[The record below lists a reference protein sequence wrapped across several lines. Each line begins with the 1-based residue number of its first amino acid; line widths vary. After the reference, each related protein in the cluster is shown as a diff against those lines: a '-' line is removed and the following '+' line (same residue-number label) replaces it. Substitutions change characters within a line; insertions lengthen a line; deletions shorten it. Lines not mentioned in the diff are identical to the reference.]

1 MSDLFSL
8 VPEGQAWLDDKAQEK
23 PSRPEDFDPSAFQG
37 GASAFL
43 RGAGEAVIGQAQTA
57 VGFSKRLISDP
68 AFTDNVAPTINIFRV
83 MFPDADKALNESYD
97 DFDKQLS
104 SAREYIKPEAGS
116 QGMAAQVIH
125 GLGQFAPAIGA
136 SVIGG
141 PVVGAATAA
150 GSTYE
155 QAYQDARV
163 KGVDEQTART
173 VAAEQ
178 SGFNAVGMGLP
189 AAVGGGLATRLL
201 SGVGI
206 NTAFGGLNRFAVGET
221 LEENGYADMA
231 KQYRVFD
238 GQAILIDSVLG
249 AAFGGAHHFA
259 ARGNSVDARA
269 DAPPTVDD
277 GTVAPADPT
286 STAETPPADQ
296 AEIAPVQESGV
307 VPDAD
312 TSAPGATYDSRLAEL
327 QQLAGQVLSRGD
339 RKVLTDEIHR
349 AEYEIA
355 RIGEQRQALREQRAG
370 NSSSRRIRNRE
381 LAALDQ
387 REQEIQ
393 SRIEPSRQAL
403 ADSTDGGRFY
413 DARSD
418 LSRLEQGIIP
428 ESMRG
433 LIPESSTRPSDID
446 AAHSLN
452 EGLHYDIES
461 APVLHGSEASINSHV
476 AAMDEAA
483 RQLMVGQPVNVGM
496 QARGLDGV
504 VRPDLLVDASEQRAA
519 MVQVYRENG
528 IPVTMVDAGSESPA
542 RMTDN
547 SAFTGKDDS
556 SQVSVDPDTGETIS
570 SGSYDLMAARDLAG
584 VEPDITVAHPDT
596 GQPVKLSELLA
607 DLDNQIATVKNE
619 SRAYSVAA
627 SCFLRNP

>member
-8 VPEGQAWLDDKAQEK
+8 VPEGQAWLDNQAMKK
-23 PSRPEDFDPSAFQG
+23 PSRHEDFEPSAFQG
-37 GASAFL
+37 GASAFF
-43 RGAGEAVIGQAQTA
+43 RGAGEGALGLAQSA

-68 AFTDNVAPTINIFRV
+68 AFTDNVAPTINMFRV

-97 DFDKQLS
+97 DFGKQLS

-155 QAYQDARV
+155 QSYQDALA

-189 AAVGGGLATRLL
+189 AAVGGRLATRLL

-269 DAPPTVDD
+269 DAPPTVDE
-277 GTVAPADPT
+277 GTTPPQDATV
-286 STAETPPADQ
+286 TAETAPA
-296 AEIAPVQESGV
+296 QESGV
-307 VPDAD
+307 VPGAD
-312 TSAPGATYDSRLAEL
+312 TSTPGVTYDSRLAEL

-339 RKVLTDEIHR
+339 RKALTDEIYR

-355 RIGEQRQALREQRAG
+355 RIGEQRQALRDQRVG

-381 LAALDQ
+381 LAALEK
-387 REQEIQ
+387 RVQEIQ

-403 ADSTDGGRFY
+403 ADSTPGGRFY

-433 LIPESSTRPSDID
+433 LIPESSAKPSDID
-446 AAHSLN
+446 AAHTLN

-483 RQLMVGQPVNVGM
+483 RQLMTGQPVNVSM

-504 VRPDLLVDASEQRAA
+504 VRPDLLADASEQRAA
-519 MVQVYRENG
+519 MEQVYRENG
-528 IPVTMVDAGSESPA
+528 IPLDQREAVSESPA

-547 SAFTGKDDS
+547 SAFAGKEDT

-596 GQPVKLSELLA
+596 GQPVKLSELLS

>member
-8 VPEGQAWLDDKAQEK
+8 VPEGQAWLDNQAMEK
-23 PSRPEDFDPSAFQG
+23 PSRHEDFEPSAFQG
-37 GASAFL
+37 GASAFF
-43 RGAGEAVIGQAQTA
+43 RGAGEGALGLAQSA

-68 AFTDNVAPTINIFRV
+68 AFTDNVAPTINMFRV

-97 DFDKQLS
+97 DFGKQLS

-155 QAYQDARV
+155 QSYQDALA

-189 AAVGGGLATRLL
+189 AAVGGRLATRLL

-269 DAPPTVDD
+269 DAPPTVDE
-277 GTVAPADPT
+277 GTTPPQDATV
-286 STAETPPADQ
+286 TAETAPA
-296 AEIAPVQESGV
+296 QESGV
-307 VPDAD
+307 VPGAD
-312 TSAPGATYDSRLAEL
+312 TSTPGVTYDSRLAEL

-339 RKVLTDEIHR
+339 RKALTDEIYR

-355 RIGEQRQALREQRAG
+355 RIGEQHQALRDQRVG

-381 LAALDQ
+381 LAALEK
-387 REQEIQ
+387 RVQEIQ

-403 ADSTDGGRFY
+403 ADSTPGGRFY

-433 LIPESSTRPSDID
+433 LIPESSAKPSDID
-446 AAHSLN
+446 AAHTLN

-483 RQLMVGQPVNVGM
+483 RQLMTGQPVNISM

-504 VRPDLLVDASEQRAA
+504 VRPDLLADASEQRAA
-519 MVQVYRENG
+519 MEQVYRENG
-528 IPVTMVDAGSESPA
+528 IPLDQREAVSESPA

-547 SAFTGKDDS
+547 SAFAGKEDT

-596 GQPVKLSELLA
+596 GQPVKLSELLS

>member
-8 VPEGQAWLDDKAQEK
+8 VPEGQAWLDNQAMEK
-23 PSRPEDFDPSAFQG
+23 PSRPEDFEPSAFQG
-37 GASAFL
+37 SASAFF
-43 RGAGEAVIGQAQTA
+43 RGAGEGALGLAQSA

-97 DFDKQLS
+97 DFGKQLS

-141 PVVGAATAA
+141 PVVGAAAAA

-155 QAYQDARV
+155 QAYQDALA

-189 AAVGGGLATRLL
+189 AAVGGRLATRLL

-269 DAPPTVDD
+269 DAPQTVDE
-277 GTVAPADPT
+277 GTTPPQDATV
-286 STAETPPADQ
+286 TAETAPA
-296 AEIAPVQESGV
+296 QESGV
-307 VPDAD
+307 VPGAD
-312 TSAPGATYDSRLAEL
+312 TSTPGATYDSRLAEL

-339 RKVLTDEIHR
+339 RKALTDEIYR

-355 RIGEQRQALREQRAG
+355 RIGEQRQALRDQRAG

-381 LAALDQ
+381 LAALEQ
-387 REQEIQ
+387 RVQEIQ

-403 ADSTDGGRFY
+403 ADSTPGGRFY

-433 LIPESSTRPSDID
+433 LIPESSAKPSDID
-446 AAHSLN
+446 AAHTLN

-483 RQLMVGQPVNVGM
+483 RQLMAGQPVNVGM

-519 MVQVYRENG
+519 MEQVYRENG
-528 IPVTMVDAGSESPA
+528 MPVTAVDAGSESPA

-547 SAFTGKDDS
+547 SAFSGKEDT

-596 GQPVKLSELLA
+596 GQPMKLSELLA

>member
-8 VPEGQAWLDDKAQEK
+8 APEGQAWLDNQAQEK

-37 GASAFL
+37 GASAFF
-43 RGAGEAVIGQAQTA
+43 RGAGEGTIGLAQSA

-68 AFTDNVAPTINIFRV
+68 AFTDNVAPTINMFRV

-97 DFDKQLS
+97 DFGKQLS

-141 PVVGAATAA
+141 PVVGAAAAA

-155 QAYQDARV
+155 QSYQDALA

-189 AAVGGGLATRLL
+189 AAVGGRLATRLL

-269 DAPPTVDD
+269 DAPPTVDE
-277 GTVAPADPT
+277 GTTPPQDATV
-286 STAETPPADQ
+286 TAETAPA
-296 AEIAPVQESGV
+296 QESGV
-307 VPDAD
+307 VPGAD
-312 TSAPGATYDSRLAEL
+312 TSTPVVTYDSRLAEL

-339 RKVLTDEIHR
+339 RKALTDEIYR

-355 RIGEQRQALREQRAG
+355 RIGEQRQALRDQRVG

-381 LAALDQ
+381 LAALEK
-387 REQEIQ
+387 RVQEIQ

-403 ADSTDGGRFY
+403 ADSTPGGRFY

-433 LIPESSTRPSDID
+433 LIPESSAKPSDID
-446 AAHSLN
+446 AAHTLN

-483 RQLMVGQPVNVGM
+483 RQLMTGQPVNVSM

-504 VRPDLLVDASEQRAA
+504 VRPDLLADASEQRAA
-519 MVQVYRENG
+519 MEQVYRENG
-528 IPVTMVDAGSESPA
+528 IPLAQREAVSESPA

-547 SAFTGKDDS
+547 SAFAGKEDT

>member
-8 VPEGQAWLDDKAQEK
+8 VPEGQAWLDNQAMEK
-23 PSRPEDFDPSAFQG
+23 PSRPEDFEPSVFQG
-37 GASAFL
+37 GASAFF
-43 RGAGEAVIGQAQTA
+43 RGAGEGALGLAQSA

-68 AFTDNVAPTINIFRV
+68 EFTDNVAPTINMFRV

-97 DFDKQLS
+97 DFGKQLS

-141 PVVGAATAA
+141 PVVGAAAAA

-155 QAYQDARV
+155 QAYQDALA

-189 AAVGGGLATRLL
+189 AAVGGRLATRLL

-269 DAPPTVDD
+269 DAPPTVDE
-277 GTVAPADPT
+277 GTTPPQDATITAKTAPA
-286 STAETPPADQ
+286 
-296 AEIAPVQESGV
+296 QESGV
-307 VPDAD
+307 VPGAD
-312 TSAPGATYDSRLAEL
+312 TSTPGVTYDSRLAEL

-339 RKVLTDEIHR
+339 RKALTDEIYR

-355 RIGEQRQALREQRAG
+355 RIGEQRQALRDQRVG

-381 LAALDQ
+381 LAALEK
-387 REQEIQ
+387 RVQEIQ

-403 ADSTDGGRFY
+403 ADSTPGGRFY

-433 LIPESSTRPSDID
+433 LIPESSAKPSDID
-446 AAHSLN
+446 AAHTLN

-461 APVLHGSEASINSHV
+461 SPVLHGSEASINSHV

-483 RQLMVGQPVNVGM
+483 RQLMAGQPVNIGM

-519 MVQVYRENG
+519 MEQVYRENG
-528 IPVTMVDAGSESPA
+528 IPLTQRETVSESPA
-542 RMTDN
+542 RMSDN
-547 SAFTGKDDS
+547 SAFAGKDDT

-596 GQPVKLSELLA
+596 GQPVKLAELLA

>member
-8 VPEGQAWLDDKAQEK
+8 VPEGQAWLDNQAMEK
-23 PSRPEDFDPSAFQG
+23 PSRPEDFEPSAFQG
-37 GASAFL
+37 GASAFF
-43 RGAGEAVIGQAQTA
+43 RGAGEGALGLAQSA

-68 AFTDNVAPTINIFRV
+68 AFTDNVAPTINMFRV

-97 DFDKQLS
+97 DFGKQLS

-141 PVVGAATAA
+141 PVVGAAAAA

-155 QAYQDARV
+155 QAYQDALA

-189 AAVGGGLATRLL
+189 AAVGGRLATRLL

-259 ARGNSVDARA
+259 ARGNSVDAMA
-269 DAPPTVDD
+269 DAPQTVDE
-277 GTVAPADPT
+277 GTTPPQDATV
-286 STAETPPADQ
+286 TAETAPA
-296 AEIAPVQESGV
+296 QESGV
-307 VPDAD
+307 VPGAD
-312 TSAPGATYDSRLAEL
+312 TSTPGATYDSRLAEL

-339 RKVLTDEIHR
+339 RKALTDEIYR

-355 RIGEQRQALREQRAG
+355 RIGEQRQALRDQRAG

-381 LAALDQ
+381 LAALEQ
-387 REQEIQ
+387 RVQEIQ

-403 ADSTDGGRFY
+403 ADSTPGGRFY

-433 LIPESSTRPSDID
+433 LIPESSAKPSDID
-446 AAHSLN
+446 AAHTLN

-483 RQLMVGQPVNVGM
+483 RQLMAGQPVNVGM

-519 MVQVYRENG
+519 MEQVYRENG
-528 IPVTMVDAGSESPA
+528 IPVTAVDAGSESPA

-547 SAFTGKDDS
+547 SAFSGKEDT

-596 GQPVKLSELLA
+596 GQPMKLSELLA

>member
-8 VPEGQAWLDDKAQEK
+8 VPEGQAWLDNQAMEK
-23 PSRPEDFDPSAFQG
+23 PSRPEDFEPSAFQG
-37 GASAFL
+37 SLSAFI
-43 RGAGEAVIGQAQTA
+43 RGAGEGALGQVQSA

-68 AFTDNVAPTINIFRV
+68 AFTDNVAPTINMFRV

-97 DFDKQLS
+97 DFGKQLS

-116 QGMAAQVIH
+116 QGIAAQVIH

-141 PVVGAATAA
+141 PVVGAAAAA

-155 QAYQDARV
+155 QAYQDALA

-189 AAVGGGLATRLL
+189 AAVGGRLATRLL

-238 GQAILIDSVLG
+238 SQAILIDSVLG

-269 DAPPTVDD
+269 DAPPAVGD
-277 GTVAPADPT
+277 GAAVPELATTAEMQPQEQLSVSSVQDSGVAPDI
-286 STAETPPADQ
+286 TA
-296 AEIAPVQESGV
+296 
-307 VPDAD
+307 
-312 TSAPGATYDSRLAEL
+312 SAPGATYDSRLAEL

-339 RKVLTDEIHR
+339 RKVLTDEIHL

-355 RIGEQRQALREQRAG
+355 RIGEQRQALRDQRVG

-381 LAALDQ
+381 LAALEQ
-387 REQEIQ
+387 RVQEIQ

-403 ADSTDGGRFY
+403 ADSTPGGRFY

-433 LIPESSTRPSDID
+433 LIPESSAKPSDID
-446 AAHSLN
+446 AAHTLN

-483 RQLMVGQPVNVGM
+483 RQLMAGQPVNIGM
-496 QARGLDGV
+496 QAHGLDGV

-519 MVQVYRENG
+519 MEQVYRENG
-528 IPVTMVDAGSESPA
+528 IPVTAVDAGSESPA

-547 SAFTGKDDS
+547 SAFAGKGDT

>member
-8 VPEGQAWLDDKAQEK
+8 VPEGQAWLDNQAMEK
-23 PSRPEDFDPSAFQG
+23 PSRPEDFEPSAFQG
-37 GASAFL
+37 GASAFF
-43 RGAGEAVIGQAQTA
+43 RGAGEGALGLAQSA

-68 AFTDNVAPTINIFRV
+68 AFTDNVAPTINMFRV

-97 DFDKQLS
+97 DFGKQLS

-141 PVVGAATAA
+141 PVVGAAAAA

-155 QAYQDARV
+155 QAYQDALA

-189 AAVGGGLATRLL
+189 AAVGGRLATRLL

-259 ARGNSVDARA
+259 ARGNSVDART
-269 DAPPTVDD
+269 DAPPTVDE
-277 GTVAPADPT
+277 GTTPPQDATV
-286 STAETPPADQ
+286 TAETAPA
-296 AEIAPVQESGV
+296 QESGV
-307 VPDAD
+307 VPSAD
-312 TSAPGATYDSRLAEL
+312 TSTPGVTYDSRLAEL

-339 RKVLTDEIHR
+339 RKALTDEIYR

-355 RIGEQRQALREQRAG
+355 RIGEQRQALRDQRVG

-381 LAALDQ
+381 MAALEK
-387 REQEIQ
+387 RVQEIQ

-403 ADSTDGGRFY
+403 ADSTPGGRFY

-433 LIPESSTRPSDID
+433 LIPESSAKPSDID
-446 AAHSLN
+446 AAHTLN

-483 RQLMVGQPVNVGM
+483 RQLMTGQPVNVSM

-504 VRPDLLVDASEQRAA
+504 VRPDLLADASEQRAA
-519 MVQVYRENG
+519 MEQVYRENG
-528 IPVTMVDAGSESPA
+528 IPLAQREAVSESPA

-547 SAFTGKDDS
+547 SAFAGKEDT

>member
-8 VPEGQAWLDDKAQEK
+8 VPEGQAWLDNQAMEK
-23 PSRPEDFDPSAFQG
+23 PSRPEDFEPSAFQG
-37 GASAFL
+37 SLSAFI
-43 RGAGEAVIGQAQTA
+43 RGAGEGALGQVQSA

-68 AFTDNVAPTINIFRV
+68 AFTDNVAPTINMFRV

-97 DFDKQLS
+97 YFGKQLS

-116 QGMAAQVIH
+116 QGIAAQVIH

-141 PVVGAATAA
+141 PVVGAAAAA

-155 QAYQDARV
+155 QAYQDALA

-189 AAVGGGLATRLL
+189 AAVGGRLATRLL

-221 LEENGYADMA
+221 LEENGYEDMA

-269 DAPPTVDD
+269 DSTPSVDD
-277 GTVAPADPT
+277 GTTAQEPAA
-286 STAETPPADQ
+286 TAEIQPQEQPSVSPA
-296 AEIAPVQESGV
+296 QESGV
-307 VPDAD
+307 VPGAD
-312 TSAPGATYDSRLAEL
+312 TSTPGATYDSRLAEL

-339 RKVLTDEIHR
+339 RKALTDEIYR

-355 RIGEQRQALREQRAG
+355 RIGEQRQALRDQRVG

-381 LAALDQ
+381 LAALEQ
-387 REQEIQ
+387 RVQEIQ

-403 ADSTDGGRFY
+403 ADSTPGGRFY

-433 LIPESSTRPSDID
+433 LIPESSAKPSDID
-446 AAHSLN
+446 AAHTLN

-483 RQLMVGQPVNVGM
+483 RQLMAGQPVNVGM

-519 MVQVYRENG
+519 MEQVYRENG
-528 IPVTMVDAGSESPA
+528 IPVTAVDAGSESPA

-547 SAFTGKDDS
+547 SAFSGKEDT

-596 GQPVKLSELLA
+596 GKPVKLSELLA

>member
-8 VPEGQAWLDDKAQEK
+8 VPEGQAWLDNQAMEK
-23 PSRPEDFDPSAFQG
+23 PSRHEDFEPSAFQG
-37 GASAFL
+37 GASAFF
-43 RGAGEAVIGQAQTA
+43 RGAGEGALGLAQSA

-68 AFTDNVAPTINIFRV
+68 AFTDNVAPTINMFRV

-97 DFDKQLS
+97 DFGKQLS

-155 QAYQDARV
+155 QSYQDALA

-189 AAVGGGLATRLL
+189 AAVGGRLATRLL

-269 DAPPTVDD
+269 DAPPTVDE
-277 GTVAPADPT
+277 GTTPPQDATV
-286 STAETPPADQ
+286 TAETAPA
-296 AEIAPVQESGV
+296 QESGV
-307 VPDAD
+307 VPGAD
-312 TSAPGATYDSRLAEL
+312 TSTPGVTYDSRLAEL

-339 RKVLTDEIHR
+339 RKALTDEIYR

-355 RIGEQRQALREQRAG
+355 RIGEQRQALRDQRVG

-381 LAALDQ
+381 LAALEK
-387 REQEIQ
+387 RVQEIQ

-403 ADSTDGGRFY
+403 ADSTPGGRFY

-433 LIPESSTRPSDID
+433 LIPESSAKPSDID
-446 AAHSLN
+446 AAHTLN

-483 RQLMVGQPVNVGM
+483 RQLMTGQPVNVSM

-504 VRPDLLVDASEQRAA
+504 VRPDLLADASEQRAA
-519 MVQVYRENG
+519 MEQVYRENG
-528 IPVTMVDAGSESPA
+528 IPLDQREAVSESPA

-547 SAFTGKDDS
+547 SAFAGKEDT

-596 GQPVKLSELLA
+596 GQPVKLSELLS

>member
-8 VPEGQAWLDDKAQEK
+8 VPEGQAWLDNQAMEK
-23 PSRPEDFDPSAFQG
+23 PSRHEDFEPSAFQG
-37 GASAFL
+37 GASAFF
-43 RGAGEAVIGQAQTA
+43 RGAGEGALGLAQSA

-68 AFTDNVAPTINIFRV
+68 AFTDNVAPTINMFRV

-97 DFDKQLS
+97 DFGKQLS

-116 QGMAAQVIH
+116 QGIAAQVIH

-155 QAYQDARV
+155 QSYQDALA

-189 AAVGGGLATRLL
+189 AAVGGRLATRLL

-269 DAPPTVDD
+269 DAPPTVDE
-277 GTVAPADPT
+277 GTTPPQDATV
-286 STAETPPADQ
+286 TAETAPA
-296 AEIAPVQESGV
+296 QESGV
-307 VPDAD
+307 VPGAD
-312 TSAPGATYDSRLAEL
+312 TSTPGVTYDSRLAEL

-339 RKVLTDEIHR
+339 RKALTDEIYR

-355 RIGEQRQALREQRAG
+355 RIGEQRQALRDQRVG

-381 LAALDQ
+381 LAALEK
-387 REQEIQ
+387 RVQEIQ

-403 ADSTDGGRFY
+403 ADSTPGGRFY

-433 LIPESSTRPSDID
+433 LIPESSAKPSDID
-446 AAHSLN
+446 AAHTLN

-483 RQLMVGQPVNVGM
+483 RQLMTGQPVNVSM

-504 VRPDLLVDASEQRAA
+504 VRPDLLADASEQRAA
-519 MVQVYRENG
+519 MEQVYRENG
-528 IPVTMVDAGSESPA
+528 IPLDQREAVSESPA

-547 SAFTGKDDS
+547 SAFAGKEDT

-596 GQPVKLSELLA
+596 GQPVKLSELLS

>member
-8 VPEGQAWLDDKAQEK
+8 APEGQVWLDNQAKEK

-37 GASAFL
+37 GASAFF
-43 RGAGEAVIGQAQTA
+43 RGAGEGAVGLAQSA

-68 AFTDNVAPTINIFRV
+68 AFTDNIAPTINMFRV

-97 DFDKQLS
+97 DFGKQLS
-104 SAREYIKPEAGS
+104 NAREYIKPEAGS

-141 PVVGAATAA
+141 PVVGAAAAA

-155 QAYQDARV
+155 QAYQDARA

-206 NTAFGGLNRFAVGET
+206 NTAFGGLSRFAVGET
-221 LEENGYADMA
+221 LADNGYADMA

-269 DAPPTVDD
+269 DESPTTDA
-277 GTVAPADPT
+277 GTTPLQDATV
-286 STAETPPADQ
+286 TAETAPA
-296 AEIAPVQESGV
+296 QESGI

-312 TSAPGATYDSRLAEL
+312 NSTPGATYDSRLEEL

-339 RKVLTDEIHR
+339 RKALTDEIHR

-355 RIGEQRQALREQRAG
+355 RIGEQRQALRDQRVG

-403 ADSTDGGRFY
+403 ADSTPGGRFY

-433 LIPESSTRPSDID
+433 LIPESSTKPSDID
-446 AAHSLN
+446 AAHTLN

-483 RQLMVGQPVNVGM
+483 RQLMAGQQVNIGM

-504 VRPDLLVDASEQRAA
+504 VRPDLMADASEQRAA
-519 MVQVYRENG
+519 MEQVYRENG
-528 IPVTMVDAGSESPA
+528 IPVNPPDVSSESPA

-547 SAFTGKDDS
+547 SAFSGKEDS
-556 SQVSVDPDTGETIS
+556 SAVSVDPDTGETIS
-570 SGSYDLMAARDLAG
+570 SGSYDLMAARDLVG
-584 VEPDITVAHPDT
+584 IEPDITIAHPDT
-596 GQPVKLSELLA
+596 GQPVKLSELLS
-607 DLDNQIATVKNE
+607 DLDNQVATVKNE

>member
-8 VPEGQAWLDDKAQEK
+8 VPEGQAWLDNQAMEK
-23 PSRPEDFDPSAFQG
+23 PSRPEDFEPSAFQG
-37 GASAFL
+37 GASAFF
-43 RGAGEAVIGQAQTA
+43 RGAGEGALGLAQSA

-68 AFTDNVAPTINIFRV
+68 AFTDNVAPTINMFRV

-97 DFDKQLS
+97 DFGKQLS

-141 PVVGAATAA
+141 PVVGAAAAA

-155 QAYQDARV
+155 QTYQDALA

-173 VAAEQ
+173 VATEQ

-189 AAVGGGLATRLL
+189 AAVGGRLATRLL

-238 GQAILIDSVLG
+238 SQAILIDSVLG

-259 ARGNSVDARA
+259 ARGNSVDARD
-269 DAPPTVDD
+269 DAPPTVDE
-277 GTVAPADPT
+277 GTTPPQDATV
-286 STAETPPADQ
+286 TAETAPA
-296 AEIAPVQESGV
+296 QESGV
-307 VPDAD
+307 VPGAD
-312 TSAPGATYDSRLAEL
+312 TSTPGATYDSRLAEL

-339 RKVLTDEIHR
+339 RKALTDEIYR

-355 RIGEQRQALREQRAG
+355 RIGEQRQALRDQRVG

-381 LAALDQ
+381 LAALEQ
-387 REQEIQ
+387 RVQEIQ

-403 ADSTDGGRFY
+403 ADSTPGGRFY

-433 LIPESSTRPSDID
+433 LIPESSAKPSDID
-446 AAHSLN
+446 AAHTLN

-483 RQLMVGQPVNVGM
+483 RQLMAGQPVNVGM

-519 MVQVYRENG
+519 MEQVYRENG
-528 IPVTMVDAGSESPA
+528 IPVTAVDAGSESPA

-547 SAFTGKDDS
+547 SAFAGKGDT

>member
-8 VPEGQAWLDDKAQEK
+8 IPEGQAWLDNQAMEK
-23 PSRPEDFDPSAFQG
+23 PSRPEDFEPSAFHG
-37 GASAFL
+37 GASAFF
-43 RGAGEAVIGQAQTA
+43 RGAGEGALGLAQSA

-68 AFTDNVAPTINIFRV
+68 AFTDNVAPTINMFRV

-97 DFDKQLS
+97 DFGKQLS

-141 PVVGAATAA
+141 PVVGAAAAA

-155 QAYQDARV
+155 QTYQDALA

-173 VAAEQ
+173 VATEQ

-189 AAVGGGLATRLL
+189 AAVGGRLATRLL

-269 DAPPTVDD
+269 DAPPTVDE
-277 GTVAPADPT
+277 GTTPPQDATV
-286 STAETPPADQ
+286 TAETAPA
-296 AEIAPVQESGV
+296 QESGV
-307 VPDAD
+307 VPGAD
-312 TSAPGATYDSRLAEL
+312 TSTPGVTYDSRLAEL

-339 RKVLTDEIHR
+339 RKALTDEIYR

-355 RIGEQRQALREQRAG
+355 RIGEQRQALRDQRVG

-381 LAALDQ
+381 IAALEK
-387 REQEIQ
+387 RVQEIQ

-403 ADSTDGGRFY
+403 ADSTPGGRFY

-433 LIPESSTRPSDID
+433 LIPESSAKPSDID
-446 AAHSLN
+446 AAHTLN

-483 RQLMVGQPVNVGM
+483 RQLMTGQPVNVSM

-504 VRPDLLVDASEQRAA
+504 VRPDLLADASEQRAA
-519 MVQVYRENG
+519 MEQVYRENG
-528 IPVTMVDAGSESPA
+528 IPLAQREAVSESPA

-547 SAFTGKDDS
+547 SAFAGKEDT

>member
-8 VPEGQAWLDDKAQEK
+8 VPEGQAWLDNQAVEK
-23 PSRPEDFDPSAFQG
+23 PSRPEDFEPSAFQG
-37 GASAFL
+37 GASAFF
-43 RGAGEAVIGQAQTA
+43 RGAGEGAFGLAQSA

-68 AFTDNVAPTINIFRV
+68 AFTDNVAPTINMFRV

-97 DFDKQLS
+97 DFGKQLS

-116 QGMAAQVIH
+116 QGIAAQVIH

-141 PVVGAATAA
+141 PVVGAAAAA

-155 QAYQDARV
+155 QSYQDALA

-189 AAVGGGLATRLL
+189 AAVGGRLATRLL

-269 DAPPTVDD
+269 DAPPTVDE
-277 GTVAPADPT
+277 GTTPPQDATV
-286 STAETPPADQ
+286 TAETAPA
-296 AEIAPVQESGV
+296 QESGV
-307 VPDAD
+307 VPGAD
-312 TSAPGATYDSRLAEL
+312 TSTPGVTYDSRLAEL

-339 RKVLTDEIHR
+339 RKALTDEIYR

-355 RIGEQRQALREQRAG
+355 RIGEQRQALRDQRVG

-381 LAALDQ
+381 LAALEK
-387 REQEIQ
+387 RVQEIQ

-403 ADSTDGGRFY
+403 ADSTPGGRFY

-428 ESMRG
+428 GSMRG
-433 LIPESSTRPSDID
+433 LIPESSAKPSDID
-446 AAHSLN
+446 AAHTLN

-483 RQLMVGQPVNVGM
+483 RQLMTGQPVNVSM

-504 VRPDLLVDASEQRAA
+504 VRPDLLADASEQRAA
-519 MVQVYRENG
+519 MEQVYRENG
-528 IPVTMVDAGSESPA
+528 IPLDQREAVSESPA

-547 SAFTGKDDS
+547 SAFAGKEDT

-596 GQPVKLSELLA
+596 GQPVKLSELLS

>member
-8 VPEGQAWLDDKAQEK
+8 VPEGQAWLDNQAMEK
-23 PSRPEDFDPSAFQG
+23 PSRPEDFEPSAFQG
-37 GASAFL
+37 SLSAFI
-43 RGAGEAVIGQAQTA
+43 RGAGEGALGQVQSA

-68 AFTDNVAPTINIFRV
+68 AFTDNVAPTINMFRV

-97 DFDKQLS
+97 DFGKQLS

-116 QGMAAQVIH
+116 QGIAAQVIH

-141 PVVGAATAA
+141 PVVGAAAAA

-155 QAYQDARV
+155 QAYQDALA

-189 AAVGGGLATRLL
+189 AAVGGRLATRLL

-221 LEENGYADMA
+221 LEQNGYADMA

-269 DAPPTVDD
+269 DSTPSVDD
-277 GTVAPADPT
+277 GTTALEPAA
-286 STAETPPADQ
+286 TAEIQPQEQPSVSPA
-296 AEIAPVQESGV
+296 QESGV
-307 VPDAD
+307 VSGAD
-312 TSAPGATYDSRLAEL
+312 TSTPGATYDSRLAEL

-339 RKVLTDEIHR
+339 RKALTDEIYR

-355 RIGEQRQALREQRAG
+355 RIGEQRQALRDQRVG

-381 LAALDQ
+381 LAVLEQ
-387 REQEIQ
+387 RVQEIQ

-403 ADSTDGGRFY
+403 ADSTPGGRFY

-433 LIPESSTRPSDID
+433 LIPESSAKPSDID
-446 AAHSLN
+446 AAHTLN

-483 RQLMVGQPVNVGM
+483 RQLMAGQPVNVGM

-504 VRPDLLVDASEQRAA
+504 VRPDLLVDASEQRSA
-519 MVQVYRENG
+519 MEQVYRENG
-528 IPVTMVDAGSESPA
+528 IPVTSVDAGSESPA

-547 SAFTGKDDS
+547 SAFSGKEDA

>member
-8 VPEGQAWLDDKAQEK
+8 VPEGQAWLDNQAMEK
-23 PSRPEDFDPSAFQG
+23 PSGPEDFEPSAFQG
-37 GASAFL
+37 SASAFF
-43 RGAGEAVIGQAQTA
+43 RGAGEGALGLAQSA

-68 AFTDNVAPTINIFRV
+68 AFTDNVAPTINMFRV

-97 DFDKQLS
+97 DFGKQLS

-141 PVVGAATAA
+141 PVVGAAAAA

-155 QAYQDARV
+155 QAYQDALA

-189 AAVGGGLATRLL
+189 AAVGGRLATRLL

-269 DAPPTVDD
+269 DAPPTVDE
-277 GTVAPADPT
+277 GTTPPQDATV
-286 STAETPPADQ
+286 TAETAPA
-296 AEIAPVQESGV
+296 QESGV
-307 VPDAD
+307 VPGAD
-312 TSAPGATYDSRLAEL
+312 TSTPGATYDSRLAEL

-339 RKVLTDEIHR
+339 RKALTDEIYR

-355 RIGEQRQALREQRAG
+355 RIGEQRQALRDQRVG

-381 LAALDQ
+381 LAALEQ
-387 REQEIQ
+387 RVQEIQ

-403 ADSTDGGRFY
+403 ADSTPGGRFY

-433 LIPESSTRPSDID
+433 LIPESSAKPSDID
-446 AAHSLN
+446 AAHTLN

-461 APVLHGSEASINSHV
+461 SPVLHGSEASINSHV

-483 RQLMVGQPVNVGM
+483 RQLMAGQPVNIGM
-496 QARGLDGV
+496 QAHGLDGV
-504 VRPDLLVDASEQRAA
+504 VRPDLLVNASEQRAA
-519 MVQVYRENG
+519 MEQVYRENG
-528 IPVTMVDAGSESPA
+528 IPVTAVDAGSESPA

-547 SAFTGKDDS
+547 SAFAGKGDT

-596 GQPVKLSELLA
+596 GQPVRLSELLA

>member
-8 VPEGQAWLDDKAQEK
+8 VPEGQAWLDNQAMEK
-23 PSRPEDFDPSAFQG
+23 PSRPEDFEPSAFQG
-37 GASAFL
+37 GASAFF
-43 RGAGEAVIGQAQTA
+43 RGAGEGALGLAQSA

-68 AFTDNVAPTINIFRV
+68 AFTDNVAPTINMFRV

-97 DFDKQLS
+97 DFGKQLS

-116 QGMAAQVIH
+116 QGIAAQVIH

-141 PVVGAATAA
+141 PVVGAAAAA

-155 QAYQDARV
+155 QAYQDALA
-163 KGVDEQTART
+163 KGVDEQTARA
-173 VAAEQ
+173 VAVEQ

-189 AAVGGGLATRLL
+189 AAVGGRLATRLL

-206 NTAFGGLNRFAVGET
+206 NAAFGGLNRFAVGET

-238 GQAILIDSVLG
+238 SQAILIDSVLG

-269 DAPPTVDD
+269 DAPPTVDE
-277 GTVAPADPT
+277 GTTPPQDATV
-286 STAETPPADQ
+286 TAETAPA
-296 AEIAPVQESGV
+296 QESGV
-307 VPDAD
+307 VPGAD
-312 TSAPGATYDSRLAEL
+312 TSTPGATYDSRLAEL

-339 RKVLTDEIHR
+339 RKALTDEIYR

-355 RIGEQRQALREQRAG
+355 RIGEQRQALRDQRVG

-381 LAALDQ
+381 LAALEQ
-387 REQEIQ
+387 RVQEIQ

-403 ADSTDGGRFY
+403 ADSTPGGRFY

-433 LIPESSTRPSDID
+433 LIPESSAKPSDID
-446 AAHSLN
+446 AAHTLN

-483 RQLMVGQPVNVGM
+483 RQLMTGQPVNVSM

-504 VRPDLLVDASEQRAA
+504 VRPDLLADASEQRAA
-519 MVQVYRENG
+519 MEQVYRENG
-528 IPVTMVDAGSESPA
+528 IPLAQREAVSESPA

-547 SAFTGKDDS
+547 SAFSGKEDT

-584 VEPDITVAHPDT
+584 VESDITVAHPDT
-596 GQPVKLSELLA
+596 GQPVKLSEVLA

>member
-8 VPEGQAWLDDKAQEK
+8 VPEGQAWLDNQAMEK
-23 PSRPEDFDPSAFQG
+23 PSRPEDFEPSAFQG
-37 GASAFL
+37 GASAFF
-43 RGAGEAVIGQAQTA
+43 RGAGEGALGLAQSA

-68 AFTDNVAPTINIFRV
+68 AFTDNVAPTINMFRV

-97 DFDKQLS
+97 DFGKQLS

-141 PVVGAATAA
+141 PVVGAAAAA

-155 QAYQDARV
+155 QSYQDALA

-189 AAVGGGLATRLL
+189 AAVGGRLATRLL

-269 DAPPTVDD
+269 DAPPTVDE
-277 GTVAPADPT
+277 GTTPPQDATV
-286 STAETPPADQ
+286 TAETAPA
-296 AEIAPVQESGV
+296 QESGV
-307 VPDAD
+307 VPGAD
-312 TSAPGATYDSRLAEL
+312 TSTPVVTYDSRLAEL

-339 RKVLTDEIHR
+339 RKALTDEIYR

-355 RIGEQRQALREQRAG
+355 RIGEQRQALRDQRVG

-381 LAALDQ
+381 LAALEK
-387 REQEIQ
+387 RVQEIQ

-403 ADSTDGGRFY
+403 ADSTPGGRFY

-433 LIPESSTRPSDID
+433 LIPESSAKPSDID
-446 AAHSLN
+446 AAHTLN

-483 RQLMVGQPVNVGM
+483 RQLMTGQPVNVSM

-504 VRPDLLVDASEQRAA
+504 VRPDLLADASEQRAA
-519 MVQVYRENG
+519 MEQVYRENG
-528 IPVTMVDAGSESPA
+528 IPLAQREAVSESPA

-547 SAFTGKDDS
+547 SAFAGKGDT

>member
-8 VPEGQAWLDDKAQEK
+8 VPEGQAWLDNQAMEK
-23 PSRPEDFDPSAFQG
+23 PSRPEDFEPSAFQG
-37 GASAFL
+37 GASAFF
-43 RGAGEAVIGQAQTA
+43 RGAGEGALGLAQSA
-57 VGFSKRLISDP
+57 VGFNKRLISDP
-68 AFTDNVAPTINIFRV
+68 AFTDNVAPTINMFRV

-97 DFDKQLS
+97 DFGKQLS

-155 QAYQDARV
+155 QSYQDALA

-189 AAVGGGLATRLL
+189 AAVGGRLATRLL

-269 DAPPTVDD
+269 DAPPTVDE
-277 GTVAPADPT
+277 GTTPPQDATV
-286 STAETPPADQ
+286 TAETAPA
-296 AEIAPVQESGV
+296 QESGV
-307 VPDAD
+307 VPSAD
-312 TSAPGATYDSRLAEL
+312 TSTPGVTYDSRLAEL

-339 RKVLTDEIHR
+339 RKALTDEIYR

-355 RIGEQRQALREQRAG
+355 RIGEQRKALRDQRVG

-381 LAALDQ
+381 MAALEK
-387 REQEIQ
+387 RVQEIQ

-403 ADSTDGGRFY
+403 ADSTPGGRFY

-433 LIPESSTRPSDID
+433 LISESSAKPSDID
-446 AAHSLN
+446 AAHTLN

-483 RQLMVGQPVNVGM
+483 RQLMTGQPVNVSM

-504 VRPDLLVDASEQRAA
+504 VRPDLLADASEQRAA
-519 MVQVYRENG
+519 MEQVYRENG
-528 IPVTMVDAGSESPA
+528 IPLAQREAVSESPA

-547 SAFTGKDDS
+547 SAFAGKEDT

>member
-8 VPEGQAWLDDKAQEK
+8 VPEGQAWLDNQAMEK
-23 PSRPEDFDPSAFQG
+23 PSRPEDFEPSAFQG
-37 GASAFL
+37 GASAFF
-43 RGAGEAVIGQAQTA
+43 RGAGEGALGLAQSA

-68 AFTDNVAPTINIFRV
+68 AFTDNVAPTINMFRV

-97 DFDKQLS
+97 DFGKQLS

-141 PVVGAATAA
+141 PVVGAAAAA

-155 QAYQDARV
+155 QSYQDALA

-189 AAVGGGLATRLL
+189 AAVGGRLATRLL

-269 DAPPTVDD
+269 DAPPTVDE
-277 GTVAPADPT
+277 GTTPPQDATV
-286 STAETPPADQ
+286 TAETAPA
-296 AEIAPVQESGV
+296 QESGV
-307 VPDAD
+307 VPGAD
-312 TSAPGATYDSRLAEL
+312 TSTPVVTYDSRLAEL

-339 RKVLTDEIHR
+339 RKALTDEIYR

-355 RIGEQRQALREQRAG
+355 RIGEQRQALRDQRVG

-381 LAALDQ
+381 LAALEK
-387 REQEIQ
+387 RVQEIQ

-403 ADSTDGGRFY
+403 ADSTPGGRFY

-433 LIPESSTRPSDID
+433 LIPESSAKPSDID
-446 AAHSLN
+446 AAHTLN

-483 RQLMVGQPVNVGM
+483 RQLMTGQPVNVSM

-504 VRPDLLVDASEQRAA
+504 VRPDLLADASEQRAA
-519 MVQVYRENG
+519 MEQVYRENG
-528 IPVTMVDAGSESPA
+528 IPLAQREAVSESPA

-547 SAFTGKDDS
+547 SAFAGKEDT

-584 VEPDITVAHPDT
+584 VEPDITVSHPDT

>member
-8 VPEGQAWLDDKAQEK
+8 VPEGQAWLDNQAMEK
-23 PSRPEDFDPSAFQG
+23 PSRPEDFEPSAFQG
-37 GASAFL
+37 GASAFF
-43 RGAGEAVIGQAQTA
+43 RGAGEGALGLAQSA

-68 AFTDNVAPTINIFRV
+68 AFTDNVAPTINMFRV

-97 DFDKQLS
+97 DFGKQLS

-141 PVVGAATAA
+141 PVVGAAAAA

-155 QAYQDARV
+155 QTYQDALA

-173 VAAEQ
+173 VATEQ

-189 AAVGGGLATRLL
+189 AAVGGRLATRLL

-269 DAPPTVDD
+269 DAPPTVDE
-277 GTVAPADPT
+277 GTTPPQDATV
-286 STAETPPADQ
+286 TAETAPAK
-296 AEIAPVQESGV
+296 ESGV
-307 VPDAD
+307 VPSAD
-312 TSAPGATYDSRLAEL
+312 TSTPGVTYDSRLAEL

-339 RKVLTDEIHR
+339 RKALTDEIYR

-355 RIGEQRQALREQRAG
+355 RIGEQRQALRDQRVG

-381 LAALDQ
+381 MAALEK
-387 REQEIQ
+387 RVQEIQ

-403 ADSTDGGRFY
+403 ADSTPGGRFY

-433 LIPESSTRPSDID
+433 LIPESSAKPSDID
-446 AAHSLN
+446 AAHTLN

-483 RQLMVGQPVNVGM
+483 RQLMTGQPVNVSM

-504 VRPDLLVDASEQRAA
+504 VRPDLLADASEQRAA
-519 MVQVYRENG
+519 MEQVYRENG
-528 IPVTMVDAGSESPA
+528 IPLAQREAVSESPA

-547 SAFTGKDDS
+547 SAFAGKEDT

>member
-8 VPEGQAWLDDKAQEK
+8 VPEGQAWLDNQAMEK
-23 PSRPEDFDPSAFQG
+23 PSLPEDFEPSAFQG
-37 GASAFL
+37 GASAFF
-43 RGAGEAVIGQAQTA
+43 RGAGEGALGLAQSA

-68 AFTDNVAPTINIFRV
+68 AFTDNVAPTINMFRV

-97 DFDKQLS
+97 DFGKQLS

-141 PVVGAATAA
+141 PVVGAAAAA

-155 QAYQDARV
+155 QTYQDALA

-173 VAAEQ
+173 VATEQ
-178 SGFNAVGMGLP
+178 SGFNAVGMGFP
-189 AAVGGGLATRLL
+189 AAVGGRLATRLL

-238 GQAILIDSVLG
+238 SQAILIDSVLG

-269 DAPPTVDD
+269 DAPPTVDE
-277 GTVAPADPT
+277 GTTPPQDATV
-286 STAETPPADQ
+286 TAETAPA
-296 AEIAPVQESGV
+296 QESGV
-307 VPDAD
+307 VPGAD
-312 TSAPGATYDSRLAEL
+312 TSTPGATYDSRLAEL

-339 RKVLTDEIHR
+339 RKALTDEIYR

-355 RIGEQRQALREQRAG
+355 RIGEQRQALRDQRVG

-381 LAALDQ
+381 LAALEQ
-387 REQEIQ
+387 RVQEIQ

-403 ADSTDGGRFY
+403 ADSTPGGRFY

-433 LIPESSTRPSDID
+433 LIPESSAKPSDID
-446 AAHSLN
+446 AAHTLN

-483 RQLMVGQPVNVGM
+483 RQLMTGQPVNVSM

-504 VRPDLLVDASEQRAA
+504 VRPDLLADASEQRAA
-519 MVQVYRENG
+519 MEQVYRENG
-528 IPVTMVDAGSESPA
+528 IPLAQREAVSESPA

-547 SAFTGKDDS
+547 SAFAGKEDT

>member
-8 VPEGQAWLDDKAQEK
+8 VPEGQAWLDNQAMEK
-23 PSRPEDFDPSAFQG
+23 PSRPEDFEPSAFQG
-37 GASAFL
+37 GASAFF
-43 RGAGEAVIGQAQTA
+43 RGAGEGALGLAQSA

-68 AFTDNVAPTINIFRV
+68 AFTDNVAPTINMFRV

-97 DFDKQLS
+97 DFGKQLS

-116 QGMAAQVIH
+116 QGIAAQVIH
-125 GLGQFAPAIGA
+125 GLGQFAPAIGV

-141 PVVGAATAA
+141 PVVGAAAAA

-155 QAYQDARV
+155 QAYQDALA

-189 AAVGGGLATRLL
+189 AAVGGRLATRLL

-269 DAPPTVDD
+269 DAPPTVDE
-277 GTVAPADPT
+277 GTTPPQDATV
-286 STAETPPADQ
+286 TAETAPA
-296 AEIAPVQESGV
+296 QESGV
-307 VPDAD
+307 VPGAD
-312 TSAPGATYDSRLAEL
+312 TSTPGATYDSRLAEL

-339 RKVLTDEIHR
+339 RKALTDEIYR

-355 RIGEQRQALREQRAG
+355 RIGEQRQALRDQRVG

-381 LAALDQ
+381 LAALEQ
-387 REQEIQ
+387 RVQEIQ

-403 ADSTDGGRFY
+403 ADSTPGGRFY

-433 LIPESSTRPSDID
+433 LIPESSAKPSDID
-446 AAHSLN
+446 AAHTLN

-483 RQLMVGQPVNVGM
+483 RQLMAGQPVNVGM

-519 MVQVYRENG
+519 MELVYRENG
-528 IPVTMVDAGSESPA
+528 IPVTAVDAGSESPA

-547 SAFTGKDDS
+547 SAFSGKEDT

>member
-8 VPEGQAWLDDKAQEK
+8 VPEGQAWLDNQAMEK
-23 PSRPEDFDPSAFQG
+23 PSRPEDFEPSAFQG
-37 GASAFL
+37 GASSFF
-43 RGAGEAVIGQAQTA
+43 RGAGEGAFGLAQSA

-68 AFTDNVAPTINIFRV
+68 AFTDNVAPTINMFRV

-97 DFDKQLS
+97 DFGKQLS

-116 QGMAAQVIH
+116 QGIAAQVIH

-141 PVVGAATAA
+141 PVVGAAAAA

-155 QAYQDARV
+155 QSYQDALA

-189 AAVGGGLATRLL
+189 AAVGGRLATRLL

-269 DAPPTVDD
+269 DAPPTVDE
-277 GTVAPADPT
+277 GTTPPQDATV
-286 STAETPPADQ
+286 TAETAPA
-296 AEIAPVQESGV
+296 QESGV
-307 VPDAD
+307 VPGAD
-312 TSAPGATYDSRLAEL
+312 TSTPGVTYDSRLAEL

-339 RKVLTDEIHR
+339 RKALTDEIYR

-355 RIGEQRQALREQRAG
+355 RIGEQRQALRDQRVG

-381 LAALDQ
+381 LAALEK
-387 REQEIQ
+387 RVQEIQ

-403 ADSTDGGRFY
+403 ADSTPGGRFY

-433 LIPESSTRPSDID
+433 LIPESSAKPSDID
-446 AAHSLN
+446 AAHTLN

-483 RQLMVGQPVNVGM
+483 RQLMTGQPVNVSM

-504 VRPDLLVDASEQRAA
+504 VRPDLLADASEQRAA
-519 MVQVYRENG
+519 MEQVYRENG
-528 IPVTMVDAGSESPA
+528 IPLDQREAVSESPA

-547 SAFTGKDDS
+547 SAFAGKEDT

-596 GQPVKLSELLA
+596 GQPVKLSELLS

>member
-8 VPEGQAWLDDKAQEK
+8 VPEGQAWLDNQAMEK
-23 PSRPEDFDPSAFQG
+23 PSRPEDFEPSAFQG
-37 GASAFL
+37 GASAFF
-43 RGAGEAVIGQAQTA
+43 RGAGEGALGLAQSA

-68 AFTDNVAPTINIFRV
+68 AFTDNVAPTINMFRV

-97 DFDKQLS
+97 DFGKQLS

-141 PVVGAATAA
+141 PVVGAAAAA

-155 QAYQDARV
+155 QTYQDALA

-173 VAAEQ
+173 VATEQ

-189 AAVGGGLATRLL
+189 AAVGGRLATRLL

-269 DAPPTVDD
+269 DAPPTVDEGITPPQD
-277 GTVAPADPT
+277 ATV
-286 STAETPPADQ
+286 TAETAPA
-296 AEIAPVQESGV
+296 QESGV
-307 VPDAD
+307 VPSAD
-312 TSAPGATYDSRLAEL
+312 TSTPGVTYDSRLAEL

-339 RKVLTDEIHR
+339 RKALTDEIYR

-355 RIGEQRQALREQRAG
+355 RIGEQRQALRDQRVG

-381 LAALDQ
+381 MAALEK
-387 REQEIQ
+387 RVQEIQ

-403 ADSTDGGRFY
+403 ADSTPGGQFY

-433 LIPESSTRPSDID
+433 LIPESSAKPSDID
-446 AAHSLN
+446 AAHTLN

-483 RQLMVGQPVNVGM
+483 RQLMTGQPVNVSM

-504 VRPDLLVDASEQRAA
+504 VRPDLLADASEQRAA
-519 MVQVYRENG
+519 MEQVYRENG
-528 IPVTMVDAGSESPA
+528 IPLAQREAVSESPA

-547 SAFTGKDDS
+547 SAFAGKEDT

-596 GQPVKLSELLA
+596 GQSVKLSELLA

>member
-8 VPEGQAWLDDKAQEK
+8 VPEGQAWLDNQAMEK
-23 PSRPEDFDPSAFQG
+23 PSRPEDFEPSAFQG
-37 GASAFL
+37 GASAFF
-43 RGAGEAVIGQAQTA
+43 RGAGEGALGLAQSA

-68 AFTDNVAPTINIFRV
+68 AFTDNVAPTINMFRV

-97 DFDKQLS
+97 DFGKQLS

-116 QGMAAQVIH
+116 QGIAAQVIH

-141 PVVGAATAA
+141 PVVGAAAAA

-155 QAYQDARV
+155 QSYQDALA

-189 AAVGGGLATRLL
+189 AAVGGRLATRLL

-269 DAPPTVDD
+269 DAPPTVDE
-277 GTVAPADPT
+277 GTTPPQDATV
-286 STAETPPADQ
+286 TAETAPA
-296 AEIAPVQESGV
+296 QESGV
-307 VPDAD
+307 VPGAD
-312 TSAPGATYDSRLAEL
+312 TSTPGVTYDSRLAEL

-339 RKVLTDEIHR
+339 RKALTDEIYR

-355 RIGEQRQALREQRAG
+355 RIGEQRQALRDQRVG

-381 LAALDQ
+381 LAALEK
-387 REQEIQ
+387 RVQEIQ

-403 ADSTDGGRFY
+403 ADSTPGGRFY

-433 LIPESSTRPSDID
+433 LIPESSAKPSDID
-446 AAHSLN
+446 AAHTLN

-483 RQLMVGQPVNVGM
+483 RQLMTGQPVNVSM

-504 VRPDLLVDASEQRAA
+504 VRPDLLADASEQRAA
-519 MVQVYRENG
+519 MEQVYRENG
-528 IPVTMVDAGSESPA
+528 IPLDQREAVSESPA

-547 SAFTGKDDS
+547 SAFAGKGDT

-596 GQPVKLSELLA
+596 GQPVKLSELLS

>member
-8 VPEGQAWLDDKAQEK
+8 VPEGQAWLDNQAMEN
-23 PSRPEDFDPSAFQG
+23 PSRPEDFEPSAFQG
-37 GASAFL
+37 GASAFF
-43 RGAGEAVIGQAQTA
+43 RGAGEGALGLAQSA

-68 AFTDNVAPTINIFRV
+68 AFTDNVAPTINMFRV

-97 DFDKQLS
+97 DFGKQLS

-141 PVVGAATAA
+141 PVVGAAAAA

-155 QAYQDARV
+155 QTYQDALA

-173 VAAEQ
+173 VATEQ

-189 AAVGGGLATRLL
+189 AAVGGRLATRLL

-269 DAPPTVDD
+269 DAPPIVDEGTTPPQDATV
-277 GTVAPADPT
+277 
-286 STAETPPADQ
+286 TAETAPA
-296 AEIAPVQESGV
+296 QESGV
-307 VPDAD
+307 VPGSD
-312 TSAPGATYDSRLAEL
+312 TSTPGVTYDSRLAEL

-339 RKVLTDEIHR
+339 RKALTDEIYR

-355 RIGEQRQALREQRAG
+355 RIGEQRQALRDQRVG

-381 LAALDQ
+381 LAALEK
-387 REQEIQ
+387 RVQEIQ

-403 ADSTDGGRFY
+403 ADSTPGGRFY

-433 LIPESSTRPSDID
+433 LIPEYSAKPSDID
-446 AAHSLN
+446 AAHTLN

-483 RQLMVGQPVNVGM
+483 RQLMTGQPVNVSM

-504 VRPDLLVDASEQRAA
+504 VRPDLLADASEQRAA
-519 MVQVYRENG
+519 MEQVYRENG
-528 IPVTMVDAGSESPA
+528 IPLAQREAVSESPA

-547 SAFTGKDDS
+547 SAFAGKEDT

-596 GQPVKLSELLA
+596 GQPVKLSELLS

>member
-8 VPEGQAWLDDKAQEK
+8 VPEGQAWLDNQAMEK
-23 PSRPEDFDPSAFQG
+23 PSRPEDFEPSAFQG
-37 GASAFL
+37 GASAFF
-43 RGAGEAVIGQAQTA
+43 RGAGEGALGLAQSA

-68 AFTDNVAPTINIFRV
+68 AFTDNVAPTINMFRV

-97 DFDKQLS
+97 DFGKQLS

-116 QGMAAQVIH
+116 QGIATQVIH
-125 GLGQFAPAIGA
+125 GLGQFAPAIGV

-141 PVVGAATAA
+141 PVVGAAAAA

-155 QAYQDARV
+155 QAYQDALA

-189 AAVGGGLATRLL
+189 AAVGGRLATRLL

-269 DAPPTVDD
+269 DAPPTVDE
-277 GTVAPADPT
+277 GTTPPQDATV
-286 STAETPPADQ
+286 TAETAPA
-296 AEIAPVQESGV
+296 QESGV
-307 VPDAD
+307 VPGAD
-312 TSAPGATYDSRLAEL
+312 TSTPGVTYDSRLAEL

-339 RKVLTDEIHR
+339 RKALTDEIYR

-355 RIGEQRQALREQRAG
+355 RIGEQRQALRDQRVG

-381 LAALDQ
+381 LAALEK
-387 REQEIQ
+387 RVQEIQ

-403 ADSTDGGRFY
+403 ADSTPGGRFY

-433 LIPESSTRPSDID
+433 LIPESSAKPSDID
-446 AAHSLN
+446 AAHTLN

-483 RQLMVGQPVNVGM
+483 RQLMTGQPVNVSM

-504 VRPDLLVDASEQRAA
+504 VRPDLLADASEQRAA
-519 MVQVYRENG
+519 MEQVYRENG
-528 IPVTMVDAGSESPA
+528 IPLAQREAVSESPA

-547 SAFTGKDDS
+547 SAFAGKEDT

>member
-8 VPEGQAWLDDKAQEK
+8 VPEGQAWLDNQAMEK
-23 PSRPEDFDPSAFQG
+23 PSRPEDFEPSAFQG
-37 GASAFL
+37 GASAFF
-43 RGAGEAVIGQAQTA
+43 RGAGEGALGLAQSA

-68 AFTDNVAPTINIFRV
+68 AFTDNVAPTINMFRV

-97 DFDKQLS
+97 DFGKQLS

-141 PVVGAATAA
+141 PVVGAAAAA

-155 QAYQDARV
+155 QSYQDALA

-189 AAVGGGLATRLL
+189 AAVGGRLATRLL

-238 GQAILIDSVLG
+238 GQAILIDSILG

-269 DAPPTVDD
+269 DAPPTVDE
-277 GTVAPADPT
+277 GTTPPQDATV
-286 STAETPPADQ
+286 TAETAPA
-296 AEIAPVQESGV
+296 QESGV
-307 VPDAD
+307 VPGAD
-312 TSAPGATYDSRLAEL
+312 TSTPGVTYDSRLAEL

-339 RKVLTDEIHR
+339 RKALTDEIYR

-355 RIGEQRQALREQRAG
+355 RIGEQRQALRDQRVG

-381 LAALDQ
+381 LAALEK
-387 REQEIQ
+387 RVQEIQ

-403 ADSTDGGRFY
+403 ADSTPGGRFY

-433 LIPESSTRPSDID
+433 LIPESSAKPSDID
-446 AAHSLN
+446 AAHTLN

-483 RQLMVGQPVNVGM
+483 RQLMTGQPVNVSM

-504 VRPDLLVDASEQRAA
+504 VRPDLLADASEQRAA
-519 MVQVYRENG
+519 MEQVYRENG
-528 IPVTMVDAGSESPA
+528 IPLAQREAVSESPA

-547 SAFTGKDDS
+547 SAFAGKEDT

-584 VEPDITVAHPDT
+584 VEPDITIAHPDT

>member
-8 VPEGQAWLDDKAQEK
+8 VPEGQAWLDNQAMEK
-23 PSRPEDFDPSAFQG
+23 PSRPEDFEPSAFQG
-37 GASAFL
+37 SASAFF
-43 RGAGEAVIGQAQTA
+43 RGAGEGALGLAQSA

-68 AFTDNVAPTINIFRV
+68 AFTDNVAPTINMFRV

-97 DFDKQLS
+97 DFGKQLS

-141 PVVGAATAA
+141 PVVGAAAAA

-155 QAYQDARV
+155 QAYQDALA

-189 AAVGGGLATRLL
+189 AAVGGRLATRLL

-269 DAPPTVDD
+269 DAPQTVDE
-277 GTVAPADPT
+277 GTTPPQDATV
-286 STAETPPADQ
+286 TAETAPA
-296 AEIAPVQESGV
+296 QESGV
-307 VPDAD
+307 VPGAD
-312 TSAPGATYDSRLAEL
+312 TSTPGATYDSRLAEL

-339 RKVLTDEIHR
+339 RKALTDEIYR

-355 RIGEQRQALREQRAG
+355 RIGEQRQALRDQRAG

-381 LAALDQ
+381 LAALEQ
-387 REQEIQ
+387 RVQEIQ

-403 ADSTDGGRFY
+403 ADSTPGGRFY

-433 LIPESSTRPSDID
+433 LIPESSAKPSDID
-446 AAHSLN
+446 AAHTLN

-483 RQLMVGQPVNVGM
+483 RQLMAGQPVNVGM

-504 VRPDLLVDASEQRAA
+504 VRPDLLADASEQRAA
-519 MVQVYRENG
+519 MEQVYRENG
-528 IPVTMVDAGSESPA
+528 IPLAQREAVSESPA

-547 SAFTGKDDS
+547 SAFAGKEDT

>member
-8 VPEGQAWLDDKAQEK
+8 VPEGQAWLDNQAMEK
-23 PSRPEDFDPSAFQG
+23 PSRPEDFEPSAFQG
-37 GASAFL
+37 GASAFF
-43 RGAGEAVIGQAQTA
+43 RGAGEGALGLAQSA

-68 AFTDNVAPTINIFRV
+68 AFTDNVAPTINMFRV
-83 MFPDADKALNESYD
+83 MFPDSDKALNESYD
-97 DFDKQLS
+97 DFGKQLS

-141 PVVGAATAA
+141 PVVGAAAAA

-155 QAYQDARV
+155 QSYQDALA

-189 AAVGGGLATRLL
+189 AAVGGRLATRLL

-269 DAPPTVDD
+269 DAPPTVDE
-277 GTVAPADPT
+277 GTTPPQDATV
-286 STAETPPADQ
+286 TAETAPA
-296 AEIAPVQESGV
+296 QESGV
-307 VPDAD
+307 VPSAD
-312 TSAPGATYDSRLAEL
+312 TSTPGVTYDSRLAEL

-339 RKVLTDEIHR
+339 RKALTDEIYR

-355 RIGEQRQALREQRAG
+355 RIGEQRQALRDQRVG

-381 LAALDQ
+381 LAALEK
-387 REQEIQ
+387 RVQEIQ

-403 ADSTDGGRFY
+403 ADSTPGGRFY

-433 LIPESSTRPSDID
+433 LIPESSAKPSDID
-446 AAHSLN
+446 AAHTLN

-483 RQLMVGQPVNVGM
+483 RQLMTGQPVNVSM

-504 VRPDLLVDASEQRAA
+504 VRPDLLADASEQRAA
-519 MVQVYRENG
+519 MEQVYRENG
-528 IPVTMVDAGSESPA
+528 IPLAQREAVSESPA

-547 SAFTGKDDS
+547 SAFAGKEDT

-596 GQPVKLSELLA
+596 GQPVKLSELLS

>member
-8 VPEGQAWLDDKAQEK
+8 VPEGQAWLDNQAMEK
-23 PSRPEDFDPSAFQG
+23 PSRHEDFEPSAFQG
-37 GASAFL
+37 GASAFF
-43 RGAGEAVIGQAQTA
+43 RGAGEGALGLAQSA

-68 AFTDNVAPTINIFRV
+68 AFTDNVAPTINMFRV

-97 DFDKQLS
+97 DFGKQLS

-155 QAYQDARV
+155 QSYQDALA

-189 AAVGGGLATRLL
+189 AAVGGRLATRLL

-269 DAPPTVDD
+269 DAPPTVDE
-277 GTVAPADPT
+277 GTTPPQDATV
-286 STAETPPADQ
+286 TAETAPA
-296 AEIAPVQESGV
+296 QESGV
-307 VPDAD
+307 VPGAD
-312 TSAPGATYDSRLAEL
+312 TSTPGVTYDSRLAEL

-339 RKVLTDEIHR
+339 RKALTDEIYR

-355 RIGEQRQALREQRAG
+355 RIGEQRQALRDQRVG

-381 LAALDQ
+381 LAALEK
-387 REQEIQ
+387 RVQEIQ

-403 ADSTDGGRFY
+403 ADSTPGGRFY

-433 LIPESSTRPSDID
+433 LIPESSAKPRDID
-446 AAHSLN
+446 AAHTLN

-483 RQLMVGQPVNVGM
+483 RQLMTGQPVNVSM

-504 VRPDLLVDASEQRAA
+504 VRPDLLADASEQRAA
-519 MVQVYRENG
+519 MEQVYRENG
-528 IPVTMVDAGSESPA
+528 IPLDQREAVSESPA

-547 SAFTGKDDS
+547 SAFAGKEDT

-596 GQPVKLSELLA
+596 GQPVKLSELLS

>member
-8 VPEGQAWLDDKAQEK
+8 VPEGQAWLDNQAMEK
-23 PSRPEDFDPSAFQG
+23 PSRPEDFEPSAFQG
-37 GASAFL
+37 GASAFF
-43 RGAGEAVIGQAQTA
+43 RGAGEGALGLAQSA

-68 AFTDNVAPTINIFRV
+68 AFTDNVAPTINMFRV

-97 DFDKQLS
+97 DFGKQLS

-141 PVVGAATAA
+141 PVVGAAAAA

-155 QAYQDARV
+155 QTYQDALA

-173 VAAEQ
+173 VATEQ

-189 AAVGGGLATRLL
+189 AAVGGRLATRLL

-269 DAPPTVDD
+269 DAPPTVDE
-277 GTVAPADPT
+277 GTTPPQDATV
-286 STAETPPADQ
+286 TAETAPA
-296 AEIAPVQESGV
+296 QESGV
-307 VPDAD
+307 VPGAD
-312 TSAPGATYDSRLAEL
+312 TSTPGVTYDSRLAEL

-339 RKVLTDEIHR
+339 RKALTDEIYR

-355 RIGEQRQALREQRAG
+355 RIGEQRQALRDQRVG

-381 LAALDQ
+381 LAALEK
-387 REQEIQ
+387 RVQEIQ

-403 ADSTDGGRFY
+403 ADSTPGGRFY

-433 LIPESSTRPSDID
+433 LIPESSAKPSDID
-446 AAHSLN
+446 AAHTLN

-483 RQLMVGQPVNVGM
+483 RQLMTGQPVNVSM

-504 VRPDLLVDASEQRAA
+504 VRPDLLADASEQRAA
-519 MVQVYRENG
+519 MEQVYRENG
-528 IPVTMVDAGSESPA
+528 IPLAQREAVSESPA

-547 SAFTGKDDS
+547 SAFAGKEDT

>member
-8 VPEGQAWLDDKAQEK
+8 APEGQAWLDNQAQEK

-37 GASAFL
+37 GASAFF
-43 RGAGEAVIGQAQTA
+43 RGAGEGALGLAQSA
-57 VGFSKRLISDP
+57 AGFSKRLISDP
-68 AFTDNVAPTINIFRV
+68 AFTDNVAPTINMFRV
-83 MFPDADKALNESYD
+83 MFPDADKALNEAYD
-97 DFDKQLS
+97 DFGKQLN

-155 QAYQDARV
+155 QAYQDARA

-221 LEENGYADMA
+221 LEENGYANMA

-259 ARGNSVDARA
+259 ARGNSVDGRA
-269 DAPPTVDD
+269 DAPPAVDD
-277 GTVAPADPT
+277 GTTSPAETAAEAETLLPEQAAVAPA
-286 STAETPPADQ
+286 
-296 AEIAPVQESGV
+296 QESGV
-307 VPDAD
+307 VPEADA
-312 TSAPGATYDSRLAEL
+312 SAPGATYDSRLAEL

-339 RKVLTDEIHR
+339 RKALTDEIHR

-355 RIGEQRQALREQRAG
+355 RIGEQRQALRNQRAG

-393 SRIEPSRQAL
+393 RRIEPSRQAL
-403 ADSTDGGRFY
+403 ADSTPGGRFY

-418 LSRLEQGIIP
+418 LSRLQQGIIP

-433 LIPESSTRPSDID
+433 LIPESSVKPSDID

-483 RQLMVGQPVNVGM
+483 RQLMAGQPVNVGM

-504 VRPDLLVDASEQRAA
+504 VRPDLLTDASEQRAA
-519 MVQVYRENG
+519 MEQVYRENG
-528 IPVTMVDAGSESPA
+528 IPVNQPETVSESPA
-542 RMTDN
+542 RMSDN
-547 SAFTGKDDS
+547 SAFSGKEDS

-596 GQPVKLSELLA
+596 GQPVKLSDLLS

-619 SRAYSVAA
+619 SRVYSVAA

>member
-8 VPEGQAWLDDKAQEK
+8 VPEGQAWLDNQAMEK
-23 PSRPEDFDPSAFQG
+23 PSRPEDFEPSAFQG
-37 GASAFL
+37 GASAFF
-43 RGAGEAVIGQAQTA
+43 RGAGEGALGLAQSA

-68 AFTDNVAPTINIFRV
+68 AFTDNVAPTINMFRV

-97 DFDKQLS
+97 DFGKQLS
-104 SAREYIKPEAGS
+104 SAREYIKPDAGS

-155 QAYQDARV
+155 QSYQDALA

-189 AAVGGGLATRLL
+189 AAVGGRLATRLL
-201 SGVGI
+201 SGIGI

-269 DAPPTVDD
+269 DAPPTVDE
-277 GTVAPADPT
+277 GTTPPQDATV
-286 STAETPPADQ
+286 TAETAPA
-296 AEIAPVQESGV
+296 QESGV
-307 VPDAD
+307 VPSAD
-312 TSAPGATYDSRLAEL
+312 TSTPGVTYDSRLAEL

-339 RKVLTDEIHR
+339 RKALTDEIYR
-349 AEYEIA
+349 EEYEIA
-355 RIGEQRQALREQRAG
+355 RIGEQRQALRDQRVG

-381 LAALDQ
+381 LAALEK
-387 REQEIQ
+387 RVQEIQ

-403 ADSTDGGRFY
+403 ADSTPGGRFY

-433 LIPESSTRPSDID
+433 LIPESSAKPSDID
-446 AAHSLN
+446 AAHTLN

-483 RQLMVGQPVNVGM
+483 RQLMTGQPVNVSM

-504 VRPDLLVDASEQRAA
+504 VRPDLLADASEQRAA
-519 MVQVYRENG
+519 MEQVYRENG
-528 IPVTMVDAGSESPA
+528 IPLDQREAVSESPA

-547 SAFTGKDDS
+547 SAFAGKEDT

-596 GQPVKLSELLA
+596 GQPVKLSELLS

>member
-8 VPEGQAWLDDKAQEK
+8 VPEGQAWLDNQAMEK
-23 PSRPEDFDPSAFQG
+23 PSRPEDFEPSAFQG
-37 GASAFL
+37 GASAFF
-43 RGAGEAVIGQAQTA
+43 RGAGEGALGLAQSA

-68 AFTDNVAPTINIFRV
+68 AFTDNVAPTINMFRV

-97 DFDKQLS
+97 DFGKQLS
-104 SAREYIKPEAGS
+104 SAREYIKPDAGS

-155 QAYQDARV
+155 QSYQDALA

-189 AAVGGGLATRLL
+189 AAVGGRLATRLL
-201 SGVGI
+201 SGIGI

-269 DAPPTVDD
+269 DAPPTVDE
-277 GTVAPADPT
+277 GTTPPQDATV
-286 STAETPPADQ
+286 TAETAPA
-296 AEIAPVQESGV
+296 QESGV
-307 VPDAD
+307 VPSAD
-312 TSAPGATYDSRLAEL
+312 TSTPGVTYDSRLAEL
-327 QQLAGQVLSRGD
+327 QQLAGLVLSRGD
-339 RKVLTDEIHR
+339 RKALTDEIYR

-355 RIGEQRQALREQRAG
+355 RIGEQRQALRDQRVG

-381 LAALDQ
+381 LAALEK
-387 REQEIQ
+387 RVQEIQ

-403 ADSTDGGRFY
+403 ADSTPGGRFY

-433 LIPESSTRPSDID
+433 LIPESSAKPSDID
-446 AAHSLN
+446 AAHTLN

-483 RQLMVGQPVNVGM
+483 RQLMTGQPVNVSM

-504 VRPDLLVDASEQRAA
+504 VRPDLLADASEQRAA
-519 MVQVYRENG
+519 MEQVYRENG
-528 IPVTMVDAGSESPA
+528 IPLDQREAVSESPA

-547 SAFTGKDDS
+547 SAFAGKEDT

-596 GQPVKLSELLA
+596 GQPVKLSELLS

>member
-8 VPEGQAWLDDKAQEK
+8 VPEGQAWLDNQAMEK
-23 PSRPEDFDPSAFQG
+23 PSRPEDFEPSAFQG
-37 GASAFL
+37 GASAFF
-43 RGAGEAVIGQAQTA
+43 RGAGEGALGLAQSA

-68 AFTDNVAPTINIFRV
+68 AFTDNVAPTINMFRV

-97 DFDKQLS
+97 DFGKQLS

-141 PVVGAATAA
+141 PVVGAAAAA

-155 QAYQDARV
+155 QAYQDALA

-189 AAVGGGLATRLL
+189 AAVGGRLATRLL

-269 DAPPTVDD
+269 DAPPTVDE
-277 GTVAPADPT
+277 GTTPPQDATVTAEMAPA
-286 STAETPPADQ
+286 
-296 AEIAPVQESGV
+296 QESGV
-307 VPDAD
+307 VPGAD
-312 TSAPGATYDSRLAEL
+312 TSTPGVTYDSRLAEL

-339 RKVLTDEIHR
+339 RKALTDEIYR

-355 RIGEQRQALREQRAG
+355 RIGEQRQALRDQRVG

-381 LAALDQ
+381 LAALEK
-387 REQEIQ
+387 RVQEIQ

-403 ADSTDGGRFY
+403 ADSSPGGRFY

-433 LIPESSTRPSDID
+433 LIPESSAKPSDID
-446 AAHSLN
+446 AAHTLN

-483 RQLMVGQPVNVGM
+483 RQLMTGQPVNVSM

-504 VRPDLLVDASEQRAA
+504 VRPDLLADASEQRAA
-519 MVQVYRENG
+519 MEQVYRENG
-528 IPVTMVDAGSESPA
+528 IPLAQREAVSESPA

-547 SAFTGKDDS
+547 SAFAGKEDT

-596 GQPVKLSELLA
+596 GQPVKLSELLS

>member
-8 VPEGQAWLDDKAQEK
+8 VPEGQAWLDNQAMEK
-23 PSRPEDFDPSAFQG
+23 PSRPEDFEPSAFQG
-37 GASAFL
+37 GASAFF
-43 RGAGEAVIGQAQTA
+43 RGAGEGALGLAQSA

-68 AFTDNVAPTINIFRV
+68 AFTDNVAPTINMFRV

-97 DFDKQLS
+97 YFGKQLS

-116 QGMAAQVIH
+116 QGIAAQVIH

-141 PVVGAATAA
+141 PVVGAAAAA

-155 QAYQDARV
+155 QSYQDALA

-189 AAVGGGLATRLL
+189 AAVGGRLATRLL

-269 DAPPTVDD
+269 DAPPTVDE
-277 GTVAPADPT
+277 GTTPPQDATV
-286 STAETPPADQ
+286 TAETAPA
-296 AEIAPVQESGV
+296 QESGV
-307 VPDAD
+307 VPGAD
-312 TSAPGATYDSRLAEL
+312 TSTPGATYDSRLAEL

-339 RKVLTDEIHR
+339 RKALTDEIYR

-355 RIGEQRQALREQRAG
+355 RIGEQRQALRDQRVG

-381 LAALDQ
+381 LAVLEQ
-387 REQEIQ
+387 RVQEIQ

-403 ADSTDGGRFY
+403 ADSTPGGRFY

-433 LIPESSTRPSDID
+433 LIPESSAKPSDID
-446 AAHSLN
+446 AAHTLN

-483 RQLMVGQPVNVGM
+483 RQLMTGQPVNVSM

-504 VRPDLLVDASEQRAA
+504 VRPDLLADASEQRAA
-519 MVQVYRENG
+519 MEQVYRENG
-528 IPVTMVDAGSESPA
+528 IPLAQREAVSESPA

-547 SAFTGKDDS
+547 SAFAGKEDT

>member
-8 VPEGQAWLDDKAQEK
+8 VPEGQAWLDNQAMEK
-23 PSRPEDFDPSAFQG
+23 PSRPEDFEPSAFHG
-37 GASAFL
+37 GASAFF
-43 RGAGEAVIGQAQTA
+43 RGAGEGALGLAQSA

-68 AFTDNVAPTINIFRV
+68 AFTDNVAPTINMFRV

-97 DFDKQLS
+97 DFGKQLS

-141 PVVGAATAA
+141 PVVGAAAAA

-155 QAYQDARV
+155 QSYQDALA

-189 AAVGGGLATRLL
+189 AAVGGRLATRLL

-269 DAPPTVDD
+269 DAPPTVDE
-277 GTVAPADPT
+277 GTTPPQDATVTAEMAPA
-286 STAETPPADQ
+286 
-296 AEIAPVQESGV
+296 QESGV
-307 VPDAD
+307 VPGAD
-312 TSAPGATYDSRLAEL
+312 TSTPVVTYDSRLAEL

-339 RKVLTDEIHR
+339 RKALTDEIYR

-355 RIGEQRQALREQRAG
+355 RIGEQRQALRDQRVG

-381 LAALDQ
+381 LAALEK
-387 REQEIQ
+387 RVQEIQ

-403 ADSTDGGRFY
+403 ADSTPGGRFY

-433 LIPESSTRPSDID
+433 LIPESSAKPSDID
-446 AAHSLN
+446 AAHTLN

-483 RQLMVGQPVNVGM
+483 RQLMTGQPVNVSM

-504 VRPDLLVDASEQRAA
+504 VRPDLLADASEQRAA
-519 MVQVYRENG
+519 MEQVYRENG
-528 IPVTMVDAGSESPA
+528 IPLAQREAVSESPA

-547 SAFTGKDDS
+547 SAFAGKEDT

-596 GQPVKLSELLA
+596 GQPVKLSEVLA